1 LGLKL
6 NVPYLSGNDAAIA
19 AAAATDDDDSCGDD
33 IEWMRANNK

>member
-1 LGLKL
+1 LKL
-6 NVPYLSGNDAAIA
+6 NIPYLCGNDAAIAA